1 MKPLLCFDIEST
13 GKDPAKDRIVQF
25 AWKTVGMVGG
35 SEGSKCFLVNP
46 GMPIPPESTEIH
58 GITDEMVAESPRFE
72 EHAPYLHGFI
82 KKCDL
87 LGFNLTNFDVPIL
100 WEEFYRAGI
109 CWDLSETRIMDAG
122 TLFKKREERSLS
134 AAVQFYCNRTHEAA
148 HDAMGDVL
156 ATIAVWEAQ
165 LAKYKLDGLTRELQ
179 EKESNYDEKR
189 VDLAGKIVIGKDGRP
204 VYNIGKAKGVAV
216 VDDPGFAN
224 WMLDRDFSA
233 NTKMHLMRILDEE
246 SSSVSSEV
254 DAEGRPF

>member
-13 GKDPAKDRIVQF
+13 GKDPASDRIVQF
-25 AWKTVGMVGG
+25 AWKLAEPVAGFEE
-35 SEGSKCFLVNP
+35 SRCFLVNP

-58 GITDEMVAESPRFE
+58 GITDEMVAVSPRFE
-72 EHAPYLHGFI
+72 EHAPYLYGFI

-100 WEEFYRAGI
+100 WEEFHRAGI
-109 CWDLSETRIMDAG
+109 DWDLSDTRILDAG

-134 AAVQFYCNRTHEAA
+134 AAVQFYCNRTHDAA

-156 ATIAVWEAQ
+156 ATIDVWEAQ

-189 VDLAGKIVIGKDGRP
+189 VDLAGKIIIGKDGQP

-224 WMLDRDFSA
+224 WMLNRDFSA
-233 NTKMHLMRILDEE
+233 NTKMHLMRILDEASSAVPSEAE
-246 SSSVSSEV
+246 SQ
-254 DAEGRPF
+254 GRLF